1 MISAIR
7 FSLRFRGVIIALFC
21 LLIGYGIVALSR
33 ARLDVFPEFAP
44 PLVVL
49 QTEAPGLS
57 PHQVELLVTQPLEN
71 ALGGL
76 IGIRTMVS
84 KSTQGLSMI
93 TLTFHDG
100 TDIYRNRQIVSER
113 LAAVRRTLPLG
124 VRPPLLLPLT
134 SSTANVLTIGI
145 TSRTRSL
152 MSLRTIA
159 DWTLKPQLL
168 GISGVAGIGVVGGE
182 IRQLQVQIQPSAL
195 VRYGLSISDVVKIA
209 GIATGVR
216 GGGVIDTSNQRL
228 ILSLEGAPMTPDA
241 LSRVVLARRNG
252 ADVLIGDVA
261 HVAYSPEP
269 PVGAAS
275 IQGVPG
281 VVLVVKEQYDADT
294 MAVTKALD
302 RRLLSLEPAL
312 RAEGVILHGDLFRPA
327 NFVRA
332 SMHHLQMAMLVGAT
346 LVVSVLF
353 LFLLDLRAALISATA
368 IPVSLLTGIIVLQHL
383 GVSLNTMTLGGLT
396 IAIGEVVDDAIV
408 DVENIL
414 RRLRENRLL
423 ECPYSEV
430 RVIFRAS
437 LEIRRSMAFATVV
450 VILAF
455 LPVLTLPGVSGKL
468 FAPLGLAYV
477 SAIAAS
483 LVVALTLT
491 PALSCVLFRTR
502 LLTGEDHSLLKS
514 LRSRYSGILEPFV
527 QRGKAAVAVVTAL
540 CAFVLV
546 AFPLFGGN
554 LVPSLKEGHYIIHM
568 RTLPG
573 TSLSESMRLG
583 ARVTRAVAGIAGIR
597 AVSQRAGR
605 STLVGDLVGT
615 CSSEFDVDLAPGAR
629 QDRILEQI
637 YRRLDAFAGAS
648 FKVNTFLTERIHE
661 TVSTFSS
668 PVVIN
673 LYGNNLDLLDRKA
686 QEVAAVLQ
694 GVKGAQGVQIQAPVG
709 NPRIEVKLR
718 QPDLTRWGI
727 DPVSVLD
734 TIQTAYQGRTVAQ
747 VYEGNRV
754 FDVSVVLDPAIRQ
767 NPAAVG
773 DLFLSNTEGLLVP
786 LHRVADIS
794 ESSGRFVVLH
804 REAQRLQTVT
814 SLVSGRSLTSFV
826 AEAKRRIRSQVTF
839 PHGTFLVFTGDI
851 QEQSRIHRDLLE
863 KSLLAAGGMILL
875 LFVALRNLRSL
886 LLVLLNLPFALA
898 GGVIVVLLEG
908 GVLSIGSLVGFVTLF
923 GITLRNSIMLISH
936 YRTLVQEEGTFWNR
950 ETAIRGARERLAP
963 ILLTAFVTAV
973 GMVPLALTSGAPG
986 NELDGPMATVVL
998 GGLVTSTSLNLLIM
1012 PALALRFARF
1022 DPSSAEAEIN

>member
-7 FSLRFRGVIIALFC
+7 FSLRYRGVIIALLC
-21 LLIGYGIVALSR
+21 LLIGYGIVSLPR

-44 PLVVL
+44 PLVVI

-57 PHQVELLVTQPLEN
+57 THQVELLVTQPVET

-93 TLTFHDG
+93 TLTFRDG
-100 TDIYRNRQIVSER
+100 TDIYRNRQFVSEQ
-113 LAAVRRTLPLG
+113 LGVVTRTLPLG

-152 MSLRTIA
+152 MFLRTIA

-168 GISGVAGIGVVGGE
+168 GIPGVAGIGVVGGE
-182 IRQLQVQIQPSAL
+182 IRQLQVQIQPPAL
-195 VRYGLSISDVVKIA
+195 MRYGMSISDVARIA
-209 GIATGVR
+209 GLATGVR
-216 GGGVIDTSNQRL
+216 GGGVIDTTNQRL
-228 ILSLEGAPMTPDA
+228 ILSLEGAPMTPGA

-252 ADVLIGDVA
+252 ANVLIGDVA
-261 HVAYSPEP
+261 HVAYAPEP

-275 IQGVPG
+275 IQGIPG
-281 VVLVVKEQYDADT
+281 VVLVVKEQYGANM

-302 RRLLSLEPAL
+302 RKLRSLKPAL
-312 RAEGVILHGDLFRPA
+312 RAEGVVLHRDLFRPA
-327 NFVRA
+327 NFVRT
-332 SMHHLQMAMLVGAT
+332 SMHHLQMAMLVGAA
-346 LVVSVLF
+346 LVVSILF
-353 LFLLDLRAALISATA
+353 LFLLDLRAAMISALA
-368 IPVSLLTGIIVLQHL
+368 IPVSLLTAIIVLHHL
-383 GVSLNTMTLGGLT
+383 GVSLNTMTLGGLA

-414 RRLRENRLL
+414 RRLRENSLL
-423 ECPYSEV
+423 EHPLPVV

-437 LEIRRSMAFATVV
+437 LEVRRSMVFATAA
-450 VILAF
+450 VIFAF

-468 FAPLGLAYV
+468 FGPLGLAYV

-483 LVVALTLT
+483 FVVALTLT
-491 PALSCVLFRTR
+491 PALSYVLFGTR
-502 LLTGEDHSLLKS
+502 LLSGEDPPLLKS
-514 LRSRYSGILEPFV
+514 LRSRYSKILDPFDR
-527 QRGKAAVAVVTAL
+527 RGKAAFSVVAAL
-540 CAFVLV
+540 CVFVLLV
-546 AFPLFGGN
+546 FPFFGEN

-573 TSLSESMRLG
+573 TSLSESLRIG
-583 ARVTRAVAGIAGIR
+583 ARVTRAVAGIAGVR
-597 AVSQRAGR
+597 SVSQRAGR

-615 CSSEFDVDLAPGAR
+615 YSSEFDVDLAPGAR
-629 QDRILEQI
+629 QNRILKQI
-637 YRRLDAFAGAS
+637 YQRLNSFAGAS
-648 FKVNTFLTERIHE
+648 FKVNTFLSERLHE

-686 QEVAAVLQ
+686 QEIADVLQ
-694 GVKGAQGVQIQAPVG
+694 GVKGARGVQIQAPVG
-709 NPRIEVKLR
+709 NPKLEVRMRK
-718 QPDLTRWGI
+718 PDLTRWGI

-747 VYEGNRV
+747 IYEGNRV
-754 FDVSVVLDPAIRQ
+754 FDVSVVLDPAVRQ
-767 NPAAVG
+767 NPTAVG
-773 DLFLSNTEGLLVP
+773 DLFLRNSEGLLIP

-794 ESSGRFVVLH
+794 ESSGRFVILH

-814 SLVSGRSLTSFV
+814 SLVSGRSLSSFV
-826 AEAKRRIRSQVTF
+826 AEAERRIRSQVKF
-839 PHGTFLVFTGDI
+839 PPGTYLVFAGDI

-863 KSLLAAGGMILL
+863 KFLLALGGMVIL
-875 LFVALRNLRSL
+875 LFVALGSLRSL
-886 LLVLLNLPFALA
+886 LLVLLNLPFALL
-898 GGVIVVLLEG
+898 GGVIVILLEG

-923 GITLRNSIMLISH
+923 GISLRNSIMLISH
-936 YRTLVQEEGTFWNR
+936 YRTLVQEKGAFWNR
-950 ETAIRGARERLAP
+950 ETAIRGARERLVP

-998 GGLVTSTSLNLLIM
+998 GGLVTSTALNLLIM
-1012 PALALRFARF
+1012 PVLALRFGNFVRTS
-1022 DPSSAEAEIN
+1022 DEPEID

>member
-1 MISAIR
+1 MTSVIR

-44 PLVVL
+44 PLVVI
-49 QTEAPGLS
+49 QTEAPALS

-76 IGIRTMVS
+76 IGIQTMVS

-93 TLTFHDG
+93 TLTFRDG

-113 LAAVRRTLPLG
+113 LGAVRRTLALG

-159 DWTLKPQLL
+159 DWTLMPQLL
-168 GISGVAGIGVVGGE
+168 EIPGIAGIGVVGGE
-182 IRQLQVQIQPSAL
+182 IRQLQVQIRPSAL
-195 VRYGLSISDVVKIA
+195 VRYGLSISDVVGIA
-209 GIATGVR
+209 TLATGVR
-216 GGGVIDTSNQRL
+216 GGGVIDTTNQRL
-228 ILSLEGAPMTPDA
+228 ILSPEGAPMTPDV
-241 LSRVVLARRNG
+241 LSKVVLARKNG
-252 ADVLIGDVA
+252 EDVLIGDIA
-261 HVAYSPEP
+261 HVTYAPEP

-281 VVLVVKEQYDADT
+281 VVLVVKEQYGGDM
-294 MAVTKALD
+294 MAVTRALD
-302 RRLLSLEPAL
+302 RRLRSLEPAL
-312 RAEGVILHGDLFRPA
+312 SAEGVVLHKDLFRPA
-327 NFVRA
+327 NFVR
-332 SMHHLQMAMLVGAT
+332 SSIHHLLIAMMVGAA

-353 LFLLDLRAALISATA
+353 LFLLDLRAALISAIA
-368 IPVSLLTGIIVLQHL
+368 IPVSLLTGIVVLQHL
-383 GVSLNTMTLGGLT
+383 GISLNTMTLGGLT
-396 IAIGEVVDDAIV
+396 IAIGEVVDDAII

-423 ECPYSEV
+423 EHPLPEV

-437 LEIRRSMAFATVV
+437 LEIRRSMAFATAA
-450 VILAF
+450 VIFAF
-455 LPVLTLPGVSGKL
+455 IPVLTLQGVSGKL

-491 PALSCVLFRTR
+491 PALSFILFRTR
-502 LLTGEDHSLLKS
+502 LLSGEDPPLLRSLK
-514 LRSRYSGILEPFV
+514 SRYSEILEPIA
-527 QRGKAAVAVVTAL
+527 QRGKAAVAFVATL

-546 AFPLFGGN
+546 VFPLFGGN

-583 ARVTRAVAGIAGIR
+583 ARVTREVAATVGVR
-597 AVSQRAGR
+597 SVSQRAGR

-615 CSSEFDVDLAPGAR
+615 YSSEFDVDLAPGAR

-637 YRRLDAFAGAS
+637 YQKLEAFAGAS
-648 FKVNTFLTERIHE
+648 FKVDTFLTERIHE
-661 TVSTFSS
+661 TVSTFSA

-694 GVKGAQGVQIQAPVG
+694 GVRGARGVQIQAPVG
-709 NPRIEVKLR
+709 NPRIEIRLR
-718 QPDLTRWGI
+718 EPDLTRWGI
-727 DPVSVLD
+727 DPVPALD

-754 FDVSVVLDPAIRQ
+754 FDVSVVLDPAVRQ
-767 NPAAVG
+767 NPAAIG
-773 DLFLSNTEGLLVP
+773 DLFLKNKEGLLVP
-786 LHRVADIS
+786 LHRVANIS

-814 SLVSGRSLTSFV
+814 SLVSERSLTSFV
-826 AEAKRRIRSQVTF
+826 AEAEQRIRSQVTF
-839 PHGTFLVFTGDI
+839 PPGTYLVFAGDI
-851 QEQSRIHRDLLE
+851 QEQSRLHRDLLE
-863 KSLLAAGGMILL
+863 KSLLAAGGMTLL
-875 LFVALRNLRSL
+875 LYVALRNLQSL

-898 GGVIVVLLEG
+898 GGVIVVLLQG

-936 YRTLVQEEGTFWNR
+936 YRTLVQEEGAFWNR
-950 ETAIRGARERLAP
+950 ETAIRGARERLIP
-963 ILLTAFVTAV
+963 ILMTAFVTAV
-973 GMVPLALTSGAPG
+973 GMVPLALTSGTPG

-998 GGLVTSTSLNLLIM
+998 GGLATSTSLTLLIM
-1012 PALALRFARF
+1012 PTLALRFGRF
-1022 DPSSAEAEIN
+1022 APSSAEAEIE